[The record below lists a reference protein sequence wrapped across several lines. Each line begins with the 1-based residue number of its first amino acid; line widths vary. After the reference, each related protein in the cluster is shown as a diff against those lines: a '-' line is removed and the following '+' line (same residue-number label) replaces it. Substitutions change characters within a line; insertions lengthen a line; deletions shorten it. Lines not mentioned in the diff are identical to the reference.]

1 MCRKYN
7 IYYTVFDYVQL
18 NSSVVAEYRQNTA
31 VQAREDL
38 VLRNITLEL
47 KNMAEKYS
55 VGIKTMSQLNGT
67 EKRLIFLMKVVFLA
81 ANLKK

>member
-47 KNMAEKYS
+47 KKYGRKIFS
-55 VGIKTMSQLNGT
+55 GNKNNEPIKWN
-67 EKRLIFLMKVVFLA
+67 
-81 ANLKK
+81 